1 MPIVDPSDMRVYVN
15 PVWWANRAAPHVT
28 VTEAQWVRRIEA
40 AARARVAGAT
50 FGWCP
55 TACSATVTPQI
66 IETPFGDGYKQRRPA
81 GLRTQFP
88 EWELEFTDR
97 RIPEALQITGFLV
110 ARNGV
115 DVFNWSPPRLGYT
128 LDVLCPEW
136 SWSYGS
142 LLADGSRS
150 MSVTA
155 TFVEAYA

>member
-15 PVWWANRAAPHVT
+15 PVWWANRQAPHET
-28 VTEAQWVRRIEA
+28 VTQWEWVRRIEA
-40 AARARVAGAT
+40 AAAERVAGAT

-55 TACSATVTPQI
+55 TSCSGSVTPAV

-81 GLRTQFP
+81 GLRTKFG
-88 EWELEFTDR
+88 EWQVEFANRTVNDAHA
-97 RIPEALQITGFLV
+97 ILSWLG

-115 DVFNWSPPRLGYT
+115 DVFNWSPPRET
-128 LDVLCPEW
+128 RVLDVLCPEF
-136 SWSYGS
+136 SWNYGD

-150 MSVTA
+150 MSVSA